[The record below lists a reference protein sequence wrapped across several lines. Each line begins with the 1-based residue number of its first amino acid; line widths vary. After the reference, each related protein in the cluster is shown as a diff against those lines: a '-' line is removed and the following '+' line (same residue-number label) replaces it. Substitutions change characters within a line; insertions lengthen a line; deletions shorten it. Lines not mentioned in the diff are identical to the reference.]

1 MWVKDWIAF
10 ENKELNKLN
19 KNRRQFLRN
28 NKELYK

>member
-19 KNRRQFLRN
+19 RSRRQFLRN